1 MHLHLHWKNGLSD
14 DGICVTMCFRPFAFL
29 SLGCSS
35 FFVADDAAGAVDV
48 DGSAGVAPFVAAPD
62 GVPLSPVRS
71 AAGVGTCPSGTVVAP
86 PPESH
91 VDKTS

>member
-35 FFVADDAAGAVDV
+35 FSVADNAAGAVDV
-48 DGSAGVAPFVAAPD
+48 DGSAGMAPFVAAPD
-62 GVPLSPVRS
+62 GASVSPLRSP
-71 AAGVGTCPSGTVVAP
+71 AGVGAFPS
-86 PPESH
+86 
-91 VDKTS
+91 